1 VIPIKAVIWSAA
13 AVLAVVLII
22 AIGVGISAALKAYS
36 RAEDRADARNRVTL
50 TRIGIKRARQQA
62 LITRAQIAAKRA
74 DAVKRFEEAVG
85 IRRAQDEISKS
96 LSGQYLQYEAI
107 QSQKEVATSG
117 RNNTIVYV
125 PAGRNGV
132 PLVQDPQNLNRLRST
147 PSR

>member
-36 RAEDRADARNRVTL
+36 RAEDRADARNQVTL

-147 PSR
+147 PPR